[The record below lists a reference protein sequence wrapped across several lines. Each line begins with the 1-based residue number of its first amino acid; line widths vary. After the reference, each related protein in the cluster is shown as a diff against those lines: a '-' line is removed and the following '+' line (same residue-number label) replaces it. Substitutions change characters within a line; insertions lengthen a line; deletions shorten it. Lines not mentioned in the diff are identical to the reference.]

1 MIKYFKT
8 IREEHRW
15 DKENLFNFRMID
27 KTVKKGQHSKR
38 KRKYNRK
45 VQYNFNRGAET
56 WTLAILR
63 ASEGLN

>member
-56 WTLAILR
+56 
-63 ASEGLN
+63 